1 MFRVRTLYNGQ
12 VEVKTSAERV
22 REFFGDVRNFVEL
35 MPGVESITNEDGG
48 VRRWSIRADLP
59 FLNSMRATFA
69 VRQTCNDSERIEWS
83 PAENEKKNLLRYA
96 ATFKDRG
103 SQVLISIEQRIEL
116 RRQHARELHML
127 AGLIGEERISHEMQ
141 KRVHEMMR
149 TFLERA
155 RTKLE
160 RE

>member
-59 FLNSMRATFA
+59 FLYSMRATFA
-69 VRQTCNDSERIEWS
+69 VR
-83 PAENEKKNLLRYA
+83 
-96 ATFKDRG
+96 
-103 SQVLISIEQRIEL
+103 
-116 RRQHARELHML
+116 
-127 AGLIGEERISHEMQ
+127 
-141 KRVHEMMR
+141 
-149 TFLERA
+149 
-155 RTKLE
+155 
-160 RE
+160 